1 MNKSV
6 MRFGLASLAAIILAT
21 VPSNVAGQ
29 TTNKPLADKK
39 TVSPS
44 SETNAPDRLLKA
56 GPFHGKLAAIDKVGK
71 TITVGKRTFQIT
83 SETKIKKA
91 GKPATLDGWHRVLC
105 RAKTPW
111 RPRQRSVLARSQRK
125 PAKIN
130 RSQLRKRKRSKL
142 RFEPQRRH
150 QLLLFLVAL
159 V

>member
-91 GKPATLDGWHRVLC
+91 GKPATLEDGAVGETVSGYVKPMEGKLAATTISFGPKPTEAGKDKPKPTPEKE
-105 RAKTPW
+105 AK
-111 RPRQRSVLARSQRK
+111 
-125 PAKIN
+125 
-130 RSQLRKRKRSKL
+130 
-142 RFEPQRRH
+142 
-150 QLLLFLVAL
+150 
-159 V
+159 